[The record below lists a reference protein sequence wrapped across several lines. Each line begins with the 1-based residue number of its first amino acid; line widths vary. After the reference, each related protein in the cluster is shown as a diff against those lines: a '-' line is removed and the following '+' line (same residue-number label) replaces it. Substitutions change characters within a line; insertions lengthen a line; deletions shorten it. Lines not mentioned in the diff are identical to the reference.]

1 MHNKPTEDTTP
12 LSSASPNVNNASS
25 PTISN
30 AGKVSLVYGAMA
42 ARTTYRTG
50 VSIIRNR
57 GNEQLANNLNNIAN
71 GATRLGLIIGTKG
84 LALIPMGIEAIAE
97 TVAREDEISM
107 ENKRIDIENNLRGR
121 RNRMVGGLGG

>member
-1 MHNKPTEDTTP
+1 
-12 LSSASPNVNNASS
+12 
-25 PTISN
+25 
-30 AGKVSLVYGAMA
+30 MA